1 METIST
7 QSAIESYRI
16 ACLTANKGKG
26 CNNGKCNLSCEAAKS
41 FISTIKSLSHNQNT
55 KKKMI
60 TLEIIGNIGAD
71 ATIKDINGQKYISFS
86 VANTDT
92 YTTNTGERKET
103 TTWVSCLKKENL
115 QYLNT
120 SKKVRKYLSEVVCLL
135 ICMITRVRRLRE

>member
-1 METIST
+1 
-7 QSAIESYRI
+7 
-16 ACLTANKGKG
+16 
-26 CNNGKCNLSCEAAKS
+26 
-41 FISTIKSLSHNQNT
+41 
-55 KKKMI
+55 MI

-103 TTWVSCLKKENL
+103 TTWVSCLKKGESSIS
-115 QYLNT
+115 QYL
-120 SKKVRKYLSEVVCLL
+120 KKVRKYLSEVVCLL